1 MVDRAGA
8 ATHYAFSSTQVLR
21 HSPAPPMPDFDHE
34 AYLKTLPN
42 KPGVYRMQDASGA
55 VLYVGKARN
64 LKNRV
69 SSYFRAS
76 GLTAKTMA
84 LVNRIEDITVT
95 VTHSETEALLLEQSL
110 IKEDRPPYN
119 IVLRDDKSYPFI
131 YLTDHVDFPRLTFH
145 RGSKRRTGRYFGP
158 FPSAGAVRD
167 SLNILQ
173 KLFRLRHCEDTFFK
187 NRSRPCLQYQIER
200 CSGPCVGLIEAE
212 QYQEDVEL
220 AVMFLEGKSNDVLD
234 HFKRRMDEAA
244 STLDFERAAK
254 YRDKIAHL
262 RRIQEQQY
270 VHAADGDVDVFALAS
285 NAGVNCVQGL
295 FVRGGRMLGDRTWFP
310 KNELGLPDEEILS
323 AFLAQYYLG
332 GRERDL
338 PKAVVLATAPADAPV
353 LAEALSEKAGRKVEV
368 VHQVRTQRAR
378 WLNLAVENAEHSL
391 NAYIADKRNVY
402 ARLVALQEALSL
414 DDVPDRLECFDIS
427 HTMGEAT
434 VASCVVFDANGPL
447 KSDYRR
453 FNIEGVQAGDDYGAM
468 EQALRRRYTRLKQ
481 GEGQLPDVLV
491 IDGGKGQLARA
502 QQVLD
507 ELQVD
512 DVALLGIAKGPAR
525 RPDLEHYF
533 TPDSEISLP
542 PQGDAMHLLQH
553 IRDEA
558 HRFAITG
565 HRQRRQKQR
574 RHSELDDIDGVGPKR
589 RRELLTHF
597 GGIKAIRGASREE
610 LAKVPGI
617 SQKLADDI
625 YAALHD

>member
-1 MVDRAGA
+1 
-8 ATHYAFSSTQVLR
+8 
-21 HSPAPPMPDFDHE
+21 MPDDRFDYE
-34 AYLKTLPN
+34 SYLKTLPR
-42 KPGVYRMQDASGA
+42 KPGVYRMLDDAQN

-64 LKNRV
+64 LRSRV
-69 SSYFRAS
+69 GSYFRAS

-84 LVNRIEDITVT
+84 LVNRIAEIGVT

-119 IVLRDDKSYPFI
+119 IVLRDDKSYPYI
-131 YLTDHVDFPRLTFH
+131 YLTDHAKFPRLTFH
-145 RGSKRRTGRYFGP
+145 RGAKRRTGRYFGP
-158 FPSAGAVRD
+158 FPSASAVRD

-187 NRSRPCLQYQIER
+187 NRSRPCLQYQIQR
-200 CSGPCVGLIEAE
+200 CSGPCVGLIDPAE
-212 QYQEDVEL
+212 YQEDVEL
-220 AVMFLEGKSNDVLD
+220 AVMFLEGSSSAVHD
-234 HFKRRMDEAA
+234 HFKRRMDESAA
-244 STLDFERAAK
+244 VLDFERAAK
-254 YRDKIAHL
+254 YRDQIAHL

-270 VHAADGDVDVFALAS
+270 VHAEEGDVDTFALAES
-285 NAGVNCVQGL
+285 TGAFCVQGL
-295 FVRGGRMLGDRTWFP
+295 FVRNGRMLGNRTWFP
-310 KNELGLPDEEILS
+310 KNELGLPEAEMLS
-323 AFLAQYYLG
+323 AFLAQYYFA

-338 PKAVVLATAPADAPV
+338 PKTVITGLAVPDADVLAAA
-353 LAEALSEKAGRKVEV
+353 LAERAERKVTV
-368 VHQVRTQRAR
+368 VDQVRGQRAR
-378 WLNLAVENAEHSL
+378 WLNLAIENAQHSL
-391 NAYIADKRNVY
+391 NAYLADKRNVY
-402 ARLVALQEALSL
+402 ARFVALQEALGL
-414 DDVPDRLECFDIS
+414 DDVPQRLECFDIS

-434 VASCVVFDANGPL
+434 VASCVVFDSNGPL

-453 FNIEGVQAGDDYGAM
+453 FNIEGVVAGDDYGAM
-468 EQALRRRYTRLKQ
+468 EQALRRRYTRLMQ

-491 IDGGKGQLARA
+491 IDGGKGQLGRAR
-502 QQVLD
+502 QVLA

-525 RPDLEHYF
+525 RPELERYF
-533 TPDSEISLP
+533 TPRAEIVLP
-542 PQGDAMHLLQH
+542 PQGEAMHLLQH

-574 RHSELDDIDGVGPKR
+574 RHSELDHIGGVGPKR

-597 GGIKAIRGASREE
+597 GGLAAIKGASREE
-610 LAKVPGI
+610 LAKVAGI